1 MCFKNKDLNESVH
14 GWTDGWMNT
23 RQLGQ
28 ADVCFK
34 HKDMDER
41 INGLM
46 AARMDG

>member
-14 GWTDGWMNT
+14 GWMDGWMDGWMNT
-23 RQLGQ
+23 HQLGQ

-41 INGLM
+41 NGLM
-46 AARMDG
+46 GA